1 MEVVVTM
8 EQHAKLQIVTINK
21 PTPGFF
27 TGWSPSCRP
36 TNSVKALKGKALKRN
51 GKLEKLERK
60 NGKSS
65 YSYYGKTRKT
75 MLTAYNF

>member
-8 EQHAKLQIVTINK
+8 EQHAKLQIVTTNK

-27 TGWSPSCRP
+27 TGWFPSCRP

-51 GKLEKLERK
+51 GKLEKLEK
-60 NGKSS
+60 KMENQNK
-65 YSYYGKTRKT
+65 KKQC
-75 MLTAYNF
+75 